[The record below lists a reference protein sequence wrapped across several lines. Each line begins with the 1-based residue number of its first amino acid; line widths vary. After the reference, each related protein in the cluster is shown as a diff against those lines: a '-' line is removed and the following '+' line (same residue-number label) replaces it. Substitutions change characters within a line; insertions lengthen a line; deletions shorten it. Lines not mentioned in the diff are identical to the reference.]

1 MEYDRTLWKLEYGDF
16 GEDCL
21 VYIGPRDK
29 PVSLYCEKNVRV
41 FFRGKFE
48 EGFSLVDF
56 DTSKMV
62 DLSYMFFGC
71 KFPEGFSLSS
81 SFSTESAHTM
91 DHMFY
96 MCKFNKDFTF
106 PEGFSTSNVRHLR
119 YMYAHCKFPEELKV
133 PCDLSSALDTSGMFS
148 GSTLC
153 QNNLEG
159 SVNTNKIET
168 ATRMFERCTIHGDF
182 TLVSGLANAKD
193 VSHLFEQ
200 TKFNGEIIIPEKL
213 DFRKAKSVNNLLFGC
228 NKAKEIANQLLL
240 PAGIAAEELYDA
252 DKTV

>member
-81 SFSTESAHTM
+81 VSA
-91 DHMFY
+91 
-96 MCKFNKDFTF
+96 K
-106 PEGFSTSNVRHLR
+106 
-119 YMYAHCKFPEELKV
+119 
-133 PCDLSSALDTSGMFS
+133 
-148 GSTLC
+148 
-153 QNNLEG
+153 
-159 SVNTNKIET
+159 
-168 ATRMFERCTIHGDF
+168 
-182 TLVSGLANAKD
+182 
-193 VSHLFEQ
+193 
-200 TKFNGEIIIPEKL
+200 
-213 DFRKAKSVNNLLFGC
+213 
-228 NKAKEIANQLLL
+228 
-240 PAGIAAEELYDA
+240 
-252 DKTV
+252 